1 MAEAGRCGIRSSE
14 RAREKAWSESAS
26 TEELSQPKKN
36 PRRNTKTSEEAA
48 KLLSTRKL
56 AVRQKMRLR
65 MREER

>member
-1 MAEAGRCGIRSSE
+1 MAEAGRCGIRSAKE
-14 RAREKAWSESAS
+14 RARKLGPSP
-26 TEELSQPKKN
+26 LQPGAVATKKN